1 MSGTKLLEAHDDISR
16 RLLQSLWQTE
26 LLELRSPAAVDRA
39 MITVASHWSVGLPP
53 LLSLVG
59 TKEELDFLSN
69 DWSTQM
75 LSVAAT
81 ALRKTAWLQTL
92 WMELVSENDRQVRR

>member
-39 MITVASHWSVGLPP
+39 MINLAFHWSLGLPP
-53 LLSLVG
+53 LLLLVG
-59 TKEELDFLSN
+59 TIWPGAGWQNNYHGKSD
-69 DWSTQM
+69 DI
-75 LSVAAT
+75 V
-81 ALRKTAWLQTL
+81 
-92 WMELVSENDRQVRR
+92 